1 MIPLVAS
8 ARQRLSVGI
17 VGVGRMG
24 LPICARL
31 AENGFAVVATDVR
44 REAQAAVL
52 DTGAEWVDGVAE
64 VGERCHVAITVLP
77 GPAAVT
83 AVRDALIAALS
94 PGSTWIDMSTA
105 TPGIAGEIAEVARRR
120 RIRTLDAPMAG
131 GPVQAREGRLVAFV
145 GASLEDLDSQRE
157 VLAAVAGAIVHVGAV
172 GSGYAVKLL
181 VNLLWFGQAIASAEV
196 LALAVRA
203 GLNPETV
210 RQAAQQS
217 AAASRFMEHDA
228 PWVLRNRAY
237 TPWYLVRYWR
247 FFASR
252 LRNPHV
258 ITRGFV
264 FLDRGAD
271 IYARRGYGRL
281 ILGKWVH
288 LGVNTALRCHE
299 GTLSLGDKSNLGR
312 DISINCY
319 LDVEIGDSALF
330 ADDVYISDFDHRF
343 DDLTMPIKDQGIA
356 KSRVRIERDVWLGTK
371 VTVCR
376 GVVIGEGT
384 VVGAN
389 AVVTNDL
396 PAFSVAV
403 GVPARVIKDRKAL
416 LMCASTTSIA
426 VRAPRG
432 TGSTRRSGSSR
443 PTRTARPTPTCV
455 RVPAARPCR
464 TSTCT

>member
-1 MIPLVAS
+1 
-8 ARQRLSVGI
+8 
-17 VGVGRMG
+17 MG

-83 AVRDALIAALS
+83 AVRDALIGALA

-228 PWVLRNRAY
+228 PALMRGEDLTSFSLAGCVEELSNVL
-237 TPWYLVRYWR
+237 T
-247 FFASR
+247 
-252 LRNPHV
+252 
-258 ITRGFV
+258 
-264 FLDRGAD
+264 
-271 IYARRGYGRL
+271 
-281 ILGKWVH
+281 LGSE
-288 LGVNTALRCHE
+288 LGVPLALGERVSQLYAEALEHYGNIDGE
-299 GTLSLGDKSNLGR
+299 LLGARL
-312 DISINCY
+312 
-319 LDVEIGDSALF
+319 VA
-330 ADDVYISDFDHRF
+330 
-343 DDLTMPIKDQGIA
+343 
-356 KSRVRIERDVWLGTK
+356 ER
-371 VTVCR
+371 
-376 GVVIGEGT
+376 
-384 VVGAN
+384 AN
-389 AVVTNDL
+389 V
-396 PAFSVAV
+396 AF
-403 GVPARVIKDRKAL
+403 G
-416 LMCASTTSIA
+416 
-426 VRAPRG
+426 
-432 TGSTRRSGSSR
+432 
-443 PTRTARPTPTCV
+443 RTAT
-455 RVPAARPCR
+455 
-464 TSTCT
+464 